1 MPTLLAPPPAED
13 VTRRDLLR
21 GTGAAL
27 LVATL
32 PGCGGGSGSADAEP
46 EGRTVRH
53 LGGTT
58 TVPVDPRRVA
68 VLSVMDLDCAVSLD
82 APLVAAP
89 GWFPEHAYLRGLLAE
104 AGELIDLGAE
114 ETSLETL
121 AAAEPDLILGEV
133 WNEDLY
139 EQLSGIAATVL
150 IPQADWKQGLDLV
163 AQALGREERA
173 ETVREDH
180 ERRVEQLR
188 QELGARLETLTV
200 SVVRSRPDALRLYGA
215 GSFSGGV
222 LADVGLARPAAQR
235 FDDIQVDVSLEQAA
249 DADADAIFV
258 WSYDPEERTEQR
270 RLQANP
276 LWQRLDAVRRGRVYE
291 VGEHWYGAGPA
302 SAGLVL
308 DDLSRY
314 LAGGAR

>member
-1 MPTLLAPPPAED
+1 MPTLLAPPPED

-27 LVATL
+27 LVVTV
-32 PGCGGGSGSADAEP
+32 PGCGGGSGGADAEP

-58 TVPVDPRRVA
+58 TVPDRPQRVA
-68 VLSVMDLDCAVSLD
+68 ALSVMDLDCAVTLD

-89 GWFPEHAYLRGLLAE
+89 GWFPGHAYLRGIMTE

-114 ETSLETL
+114 ETSLEAL

-133 WNEDLY
+133 WHEDLY

-150 IPQADWKQGLDLV
+150 IPEADWKRGLDLV

-173 ETVREDH
+173 EQVRGEYQQ
-180 ERRVEQLR
+180 RVEELR
-188 QELGARLETLTV
+188 SALGAGLESLTV
-200 SVVRSRPDALRLYGA
+200 SVVRSRPDAVRLYGT

-222 LADVGLARPAAQR
+222 LADVGLVRPPSQE
-235 FDDIQVDVSLEQAA
+235 FDDILVDVSLEQAA
-249 DADADAIFV
+249 DADADVIFV

-276 LWQRLDAVRRGRVYE
+276 LWQRLGAVQQGWVYE
-291 VGEHWYGAGPA
+291 VGEHWYGAGPT

-308 DDLSRY
+308 DDLFRH
-314 LAGGAR
+314 LADGAS